1 MFKENGREVPIAN
14 ARARLTD
21 FVRHSMKPSVELYE
35 TDLKERLNNDR
46 FNYWEAIDENTYQRS
61 VQNTAQEYNSDLLE
75 ESNMHVLMWLKRNIE
90 NDCLNNL
97 YNFANAAERQA
108 FTTVETAQ
116 YEGMIGKELY
126 SLSIRF
132 DMNEWEAERSIIHCY
147 VELQFRTINKR
158 AIVEIDVN
166 KRDFTA

>member
-1 MFKENGREVPIAN
+1 
-14 ARARLTD
+14 
-21 FVRHSMKPSVELYE
+21 
-35 TDLKERLNNDR
+35 
-46 FNYWEAIDENTYQRS
+46 
-61 VQNTAQEYNSDLLE
+61 
-75 ESNMHVLMWLKRNIE
+75 MHVLMWLKRNIE

-108 FTTVETAQ
+108 FTTVETAK
-116 YEGMIGKELY
+116 YENLIGKELY

-132 DMNEWEAERSIIHCY
+132 DMNEWEAERSILHCY